1 MADVKWIK
9 LATDIFDNRKIR
21 QIEAMPDGD
30 SIIVIWIKLLCLA
43 GNVNDNGFVYLTK
56 EIPFTDQMLATEFNR
71 PLLTVQLALKTF
83 LQFGMIEIIDNVLFL
98 SGWEK
103 YQNTAGLDRI
113 REQTR
118 KRVANYRERKALAES
133 TKSDNVTLHVT
144 HGNAIEEDIEKDIE
158 IDLEG
163 DIEIPAA
170 AADRTDY
177 KQILALYNELCPS
190 FPKIRALSDARKT
203 AIRARLRQYSVE
215 DIGTVFAKAEASDF
229 LKGLNARN
237 WSATFDWLL
246 NGNNFAKVLDGN
258 YDNKNAADTR
268 TENQKIQTNADYED
282 EVLRF
287 LGK

>member
-1 MADVKWIK
+1 MPDVKWIK

-21 QIEAMPDGD
+21 QIEAMPEGD

-118 KRVANYRERKALAES
+118 KRVANYRERKALLEAS
-133 TKSDNVTLHVT
+133 KTADVTLHVT
-144 HGNAIEEDIEKDIE
+144 QCNAAEEEIEKEIE
-158 IDLEG
+158 IDIEEEL
-163 DIEIPAA
+163 EIPVAA
-170 AADRTDY
+170 AEKTNY
-177 KQILALYNELCPS
+177 KQILSLYNELCPS
-190 FPKIRALSDARKT
+190 FPQIRALSDARKT
-203 AIRARLRQYSVE
+203 AIRARLRQYSME
-215 DIGTVFAKAEASDF
+215 DFGTVFMKAEASDF
-229 LKGLNARN
+229 LKGRNARN
-237 WSATFDWLL
+237 WSATFDWLI

-258 YDNKNAADTR
+258 YDNKDAQTKVKTEVQTPENYDADL
-268 TENQKIQTNADYED
+268 EAWLNSQK
-282 EVLRF
+282 
-287 LGK
+287 

>member
-1 MADVKWIK
+1 MPDVKWIK

-21 QIEAMPDGD
+21 QIEAMPEGD

-118 KRVANYRERKALAES
+118 KRVANYRERKALLEAS
-133 TKSDNVTLHVT
+133 KTADVTLHVT
-144 HGNAIEEDIEKDIE
+144 QCNATEEEIEKEIE
-158 IDLEG
+158 IDLEEEL
-163 DIEIPAA
+163 EIPVAA
-170 AADRTDY
+170 AQKTDY
-177 KQILALYNELCPS
+177 KKILSLYNELCPS
-190 FPKIRALSDARKT
+190 FPQIRALSDARKT
-203 AIRARLRQYSVE
+203 AIRARLRQYTVE
-215 DIGTVFAKAEASDF
+215 DFGTVFMKAEASDF
-229 LKGLNARN
+229 LKGLNNRN
-237 WSATFDWLL
+237 WSATFDWML
-246 NGNNFAKVLDGN
+246 NGNNFAKILDGN
-258 YDNKNAADTR
+258 YDNAQTKVK
-268 TENQKIQTNADYED
+268 TEIQTPEDYDKGLED
-282 EVLRF
+282 
-287 LGK
+287 